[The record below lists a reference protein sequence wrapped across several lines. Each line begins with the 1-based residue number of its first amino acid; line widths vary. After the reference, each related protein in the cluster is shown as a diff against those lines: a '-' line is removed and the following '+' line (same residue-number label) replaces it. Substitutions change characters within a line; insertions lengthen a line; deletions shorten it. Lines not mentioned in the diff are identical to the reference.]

1 MITYSSNVFKLVLF
15 ISKHLKKK
23 RKTQFIFLSILIFI
37 SSFFEVLTLGAIIPF
52 ISLLINPDILS
63 DTSFFI
69 FLDNILNIKNKFEIK
84 LFILSLFVFLVVCS
98 GILRLLLSVATMNF
112 SRRIGQDLS
121 EKVFSNILYQEYNFH
136 IDNTSS
142 EIISQLLQK
151 VLIVT
156 RIFQASLIILSSFL
170 IALSI
175 LITFLV
181 INFYIAIIA
190 LTIIIVLYLVAVLI
204 VKKRYLNNSKL
215 IAIKQTNVV
224 NIIQESLGSIRD
236 IIIGGKQEIYK
247 NIYVSE
253 NENLQKANTQNA
265 IYNQSPK
272 YIIEIIGIIS
282 ITIFIIFLSYS
293 SNGLV
298 PALPMLGVIALVAQ
312 RLLPISQQIY
322 ASWSVLASSYASL
335 IDVNEFLNL
344 KTTKISTEPK
354 SKMKFSKHIE
364 LKNINFN
371 YKGSKVL
378 IFNNLHLKILKGSR
392 IGICGAS
399 GSGKSTLID
408 LISGLL
414 IPIEGEILID
424 GIKINKENALQWQK
438 NISYVPQSLF
448 LLNSSIKENITV
460 YHEIVE
466 QDDSQI
472 YRVLKEAQL
481 LKFVESL
488 PDGINTK
495 IGEKG
500 VKLSGGQKQR
510 LGIARALYKNSSVLI
525 FDESTNALD
534 PETEAKMISE
544 IYSLNK
550 EITIIFITHKKDL
563 LDKCDFLVEV
573 INGNLKVLNN
583 KSN

>member
-52 ISLLINPDILS
+52 ISLLINPHILS

-156 RIFQASLIILSSFL
+156 RTFQASLIILSSFL

-253 NENLQKANTQNA
+253 NENLQKANTQND

-550 EITIIFITHKKDL
+550 EITIIFVTHKKDL